1 MDVKPLEKFL
11 PVLQW
16 LPEYQRKDLSGDII
30 AGTIV
35 TIVLIPQAMAYA
47 MLAGLSP
54 QIGLYSCIVPIVIYS
69 VLGTSRTL
77 AVGPVGLMSLMTAT
91 ALSSLNLPDNQLNL
105 AALTLALLAG
115 IILMLMRIIRL
126 GAFVNFLSHP
136 VISGFT
142 SAGALLI
149 AFSQLKHLLGL
160 TLPNGLPWYKGLIYM
175 TTNLEEINWITATL
189 GIGGILLLVG
199 MRSGVPKIL
208 TSLGTPATLVNILS
222 KSGPLMAVIVGTLLS
237 RIFEL
242 HSHANV
248 SIVGSI
254 PAGLPAIAIPRFDWP
269 LWQMLLQSAALIAV
283 IGFLESVSVAKALA
297 SRRRQ
302 KINANQELLALGAA
316 NIGAAFSG
324 GYTVAGGFGRSMVN
338 FTSGAN
344 TPLAS
349 LITAALIAFSLLFL
363 TPLFYY
369 LPHAVLAAIIML
381 AVSALIDVDSIHH
394 TWTYNKADTAA
405 LVTTFIAVLVIGLE
419 PGILFG
425 AGLSIALY
433 LHQSSRPHLAI
444 VGRVGNSE
452 HFRNIDRHSVKTYP
466 DILALRID
474 ENLYF
479 ANTHYLE
486 DKILELVADNKEVRH
501 LVLICSAISFVDS
514 SALESLRSLIEY
526 LKNAGVILHLAEVK
540 GPVMD
545 RLEKTNLLDNLG
557 EGKVFLS
564 AHEAMQ
570 VLSGEGKLLQE
581 T

>member
-1 MDVKPLEKFL
+1 MDVKSLEKFIPL
-11 PVLQW
+11 LQW
-16 LPEYQRKDLSGDII
+16 LPEYQSKDLSGDII

-47 MLAGLSP
+47 MLAGLPP
-54 QIGLYSCIVPIVIYS
+54 QFGLYSCIAPIVLYS

-91 ALSSLNLPDNQLNL
+91 ALSSLNLPESQLKL
-105 AALTLALLAG
+105 AALTLALLVG
-115 IILMLMRIIRL
+115 IILILMRIIRL
-126 GAFVNFLSHP
+126 GAFINFLSHP

-160 TLPNGLPWYKGLIYM
+160 PVPSGLAWHKGLIYM
-175 TTNLEEINWITATL
+175 ATNLEEINWITAAL
-189 GIGGILLLVG
+189 GIGGILLLLG
-199 MRSGVPKIL
+199 IRSGIPKIL
-208 TSLGTPATLVNILS
+208 TRLGTPATLVNILS
-222 KSGPLMAVIVGTLLS
+222 KSGPLLVVIVGTLLS
-237 RIFEL
+237 RIFDL
-242 HSHANV
+242 RSHAGV
-248 SIVGSI
+248 SIVGAI
-254 PAGLPAIAIPRFDWP
+254 PAGLPAIAVPYFDWT

-302 KINANQELLALGAA
+302 KINPNQELLALGAA

-324 GYTVAGGFGRSMVN
+324 GYTVAGGFGRSMIN

-349 LITAALIAFSLLFL
+349 LITAVLVAFSLLFL

-381 AVSALIDVDSIHH
+381 AVFALIDVDSIRH

-405 LVTTFIAVLVIGLE
+405 LITTFIAVLIIGLE

-444 VGRVGNSE
+444 VGRVGESE
-452 HFRNIDRHSVKTYP
+452 HFRNVDRHPVTTYP

-486 DKILELVADNKEVRH
+486 DKILELVVDNKEV
-501 LVLICSAISFVDS
+501 
-514 SALESLRSLIEY
+514 
-526 LKNAGVILHLAEVK
+526 
-540 GPVMD
+540 
-545 RLEKTNLLDNLG
+545 
-557 EGKVFLS
+557 
-564 AHEAMQ
+564 
-570 VLSGEGKLLQE
+570 
-581 T
+581 